1 MENDKFIVVDDETDI
16 NSSSLERDKSEMEI
30 TNIEKLDILTKM
42 IQEVEENLER
52 DPAIKKLVK

>member
-30 TNIEKLDILTKM
+30 TNIDKLDILTKM
-42 IQEVEENLER
+42 IQEVEEKLER

>member
-30 TNIEKLDILTKM
+30 TNIDKLDILTKM
-42 IQEVEENLER
+42 IQEVEEKLES